1 MKFYTKKVI
10 KTALA
15 VALASS
21 MFATTASANGSTFS
35 DVPKTNVHYDEIY
48 NLAGRDIVT
57 GYPDGTYR
65 PAGHLTRA
73 EASVIL
79 AKALQLD
86 TSEYA
91 DPEFTDLKKG
101 AWYYDEVA
109 ALTELGILNGYGN
122 GKFGPNDKLTR
133 SQMAS
138 ILTFA
143 YNLYAPSTTQL
154 PFTDVAST
162 SWYFPYV
169 QGLYFYDVTAGTTK
183 TTYSPNA
190 FVRRDA
196 MASFVVNAEEADV
209 ELKVDTQLAM
219 GIEEFNNSA
228 GIPVKAEFNPETNEV
243 TITIFDTY
251 VPAAESRP
259 LQLRDI
265 ANTGLFSKIPY
276 NDLQT
281 AYAGNSTVELTS
293 VSPSVARATVIGEL
307 GLTEDSPATDLVDK
321 ELTFTLTDYFD
332 NVIEYT
338 FKFDSFQ

>member
-1 MKFYTKKVI
+1 MKFSTKKV
-10 KTALA
+10 TQATLAAAL
-15 VALASS
+15 LAGTFS
-21 MFATTASANGSTFS
+21 ATASANGHTFS
-35 DVPKTNVHYDEIY
+35 DVPETNVHYDNIY

-109 ALTELGILNGYGN
+109 VLTELGILNGYGN

-143 YNLYAPSTTQL
+143 YNLYAPETTQI
-154 PFTDVAST
+154 PFVDVAQT
-162 SWYFPYV
+162 SWYYSFV
-169 QGLYFYDVTAGTTK
+169 QSLYYYDVTAGTTK

-196 MASFVVNAEEADV
+196 MASFVVNAEEADT
-209 ELKVDTQLAM
+209 ELKVDTSLQL
-219 GIEEFNNSA
+219 GVEDFNDQTRLPLKTTFDA
-228 GIPVKAEFNPETNEV
+228 DLNEV
-243 TITIFDTY
+243 NVTVYNTDLQVKDIMDT
-251 VPAAESRP
+251 
-259 LQLRDI
+259 
-265 ANTGLFSKIPY
+265 NLFMMIPY
-276 NDLQT
+276 YDLYSAYVSGSDVDLST
-281 AYAGNSTVELTS
+281 A
-293 VSPSVARATVIGEL
+293 SPGEARAAVLEAL
-307 GLTEDSPATDLVDK
+307 GLTEESDLN
-321 ELTFTLTDYFD
+321 ELAGKTVTFTLEDYWGDVFQ
-332 NVIEYT
+332 YT
-338 FKFDSFQ
+338 FTFNGF